1 MAKKQKYQITK
12 VDGTKEE
19 VEGEVVNGIWGID
32 KRTTVTGEQTLK
44 DGRTRTLSS
53 TSYVITHIPT
63 GAALPTC
70 SFRTLKSAK
79 LLLAEPEF
87 FVDAITEQTVREMA
101 DAIGRFWNARG
112 WKD

>member
-1 MAKKQKYQITK
+1 MAKKQKYKIK
-12 VDGTKEE
+12 MDDGTEQE
-19 VEGEVVNGIWGID
+19 VEGEIVNNVWGID
-32 KRTTVTGEQTLK
+32 KRTLVTGEQVMK
-44 DGRTRTLSS
+44 DGTKRTLSS

-63 GAALPTC
+63 GSMLPTC

-79 LLLAEPEF
+79 LLLSEPEF
-87 FVDAITEQTVREMA
+87 FINDVTDDDVKKMA